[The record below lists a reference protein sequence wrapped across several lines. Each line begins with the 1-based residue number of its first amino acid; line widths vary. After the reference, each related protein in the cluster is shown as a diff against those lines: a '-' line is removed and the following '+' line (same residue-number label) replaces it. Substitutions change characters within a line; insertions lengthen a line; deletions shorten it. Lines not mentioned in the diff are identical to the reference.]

1 MNFKLNLANKY
12 VLIGSLLAL
21 LLCADIVINDGHL
34 FSTQKD
40 PSAQTSLIENTKE
53 SILGSGGRSSTPPSV
68 GLLDFKSQSLL
79 PLLLKGFS
87 SAKIGYDSIPPN
99 SVLLIRFYQ
108 NISERGQENPFEE
121 LIEVPF
127 FEEVSS
133 MGLIELRTAL
143 QSAKKD
149 ERIQAVLLDLGSFS
163 AGFASLEEIR
173 TQLLEFKNSKKSIY
187 AYSESMSEGAYYL
200 ASVADDIFLNPAGS
214 LEFNGLVSEQVYF
227 KNAMDRLDIRAE
239 VFRAGSFKSAI
250 EPFVR
255 ENMSEE
261 SRKQTAVLLNS
272 IYDHYLAQI
281 AKTRNLEIKEL
292 KTLANELTIQ
302 SPEDALKYNLITQIG
317 YQDECI
323 THIEKKMLKNA
334 SQQLS
339 VVEYNKYR
347 KNLPTDTTATSQNKI
362 AVVVA
367 SGEILSGQGD
377 QQNLI
382 GSAQFVKMLRAIKED
397 TTFKAVVLRINSPGG
412 SALASDVIWREIER
426 TKAVKPVIASMSD
439 VAASGGYYL
448 AMACDEI
455 VAYPNTIT
463 GSIGVFGL
471 LLDMGEFLKEK
482 LGITTDR
489 VSTSEF
495 ADIGNPTR
503 PLKEKEKVTIQN
515 MVDSYY
521 RTFTRKAAAG
531 RKISIEALKEV
542 AEGRVWAGIDARTH
556 QLIDTLGG
564 LDLALA
570 RAAEKAKITEYALV
584 YFPEKD
590 NFFKKILEGLNV
602 KAQLIEE
609 TPLQQLWK
617 EMPLFF
623 DQRYWLYRLK
633 NHDFLQMRLP
643 YDIRIK

>member
-1 MNFKLNLANKY
+1 MNFKLSFTKKY
-12 VLIGSLLAL
+12 LLVGTVLMLLFCINL
-21 LLCADIVINDGHL
+21 LLNNSNL
-34 FSTQKD
+34 T
-40 PSAQTSLIENTKE
+40 TSLTEIVPTEKNKE
-53 SILGSGGRSSTPPSV
+53 PILGSGGENSSAQ
-68 GLLDFKSQSLL
+68 LRDELDFKSQSLL
-79 PLLLKGFS
+79 PMLFRGLS
-87 SAKIGYDSIPPN
+87 SPKSGYDSIPPN
-99 SVLLIRFYQ
+99 SVLLIRFNQ
-108 NISERGQENPFEE
+108 PVSEKTQENPFED

-127 FEEVSS
+127 FEQISN
-133 MGLIELRTAL
+133 MGLMELRAAL
-143 QSAKKD
+143 QRAKQD
-149 ERIQAVLLDLGSFS
+149 ENIKAILLDLGAIS

-173 TQLLEFKNSKKSIY
+173 NQLIEFKNSKKSIF

-200 ASVADDIFLNPAGS
+200 ASVADEIFLNPAGS
-214 LEFNGLVSEQVYF
+214 FEFNGLVSEQVYL
-227 KNAMDRLDIRAE
+227 KNAMDKLDIRAE

-261 SRKQTAVLLNS
+261 SRQQTTVLLNS
-272 IYDHYLAQI
+272 IYDHYLTQI
-281 AKTRNLEIKEL
+281 AKTRNLEIQEL

-302 SPEDALKYNLITQIG
+302 SPEDALKYNLITHIG

-334 SQQLS
+334 NQSLS
-339 VVEYNKYR
+339 VIEYNKYR
-347 KNLPTDTTATSQNKI
+347 KNLPIDTTAASNHKI
-362 AVVVA
+362 AVIIA
-367 SGEILSGQGD
+367 NGEILSGEGD

-382 GSAQFVKMLRAIKED
+382 GSGQFVKMLRQIKED
-397 TTFKAVVLRINSPGG
+397 TTFKAIVLRINSPGG

-426 TKAVKPVIASMSD
+426 TKQVKPVIASMSD

-471 LLDMGEFLKEK
+471 LIDMGEFLKEK

-495 ADIGNPTR
+495 ADIGNPAR
-503 PLKEKEKVTIQN
+503 PLKEKEKEIIQN
-515 MVDSYY
+515 MVESYY

-542 AEGRVWAGIDARTH
+542 AEGRVWSGIDARTH

-570 RAAEKAKITEYALV
+570 RAAERAKISDYTLV
-584 YFPEKD
+584 YFPEED
-590 NFFKKILEGLNV
+590 NFFKKMMDGLSV
-602 KAQLIEE
+602 QAKQLQRN
-609 TPLQQLWK
+609 PLQQLWSDI
-617 EMPLFF
+617 PLFF
-623 DQRYWLYRLK
+623 DQQYWMYRLK